1 MLKQKKQG
9 DKMNKEIKD
18 KIKKANNV
26 FVWVELYDSDGDYIK
41 ISKSSLQV
49 LQIDQFENDKFVL
62 RQDGDLY
69 IN

>member
-1 MLKQKKQG
+1 
-9 DKMNKEIKD
+9 MNKEIKD

-26 FVWVELYDSDGDYIK
+26 FVWVELYDSDGDYVK

>member
-1 MLKQKKQG
+1 
-9 DKMNKEIKD
+9 MNKEIKD

-26 FVWVELYDSDGDYIK
+26 FVWVELYNSDGDYIK

>member
-1 MLKQKKQG
+1 
-9 DKMNKEIKD
+9 MNKEIKD

-26 FVWVELYDSDGDYIK
+26 FVWVELYDSDGDYVK

-49 LQIDQFENDKFVL
+49 LQIDQFGNDKFVL

>member
-1 MLKQKKQG
+1 
-9 DKMNKEIKD
+9 MNKEIKD

>member
-1 MLKQKKQG
+1 MK
-9 DKMNKEIKD
+9 KEIKD

>member
-1 MLKQKKQG
+1 
-9 DKMNKEIKD
+9 MNKEIKD

-49 LQIDQFENDKFVL
+49 LQIDQFGNDKFVL
-62 RQDGDLY
+62 REDGDLY

>member
-1 MLKQKKQG
+1 MK
-9 DKMNKEIKD
+9 KEITD

-26 FVWVELYDSDGDYIK
+26 FVWVELYNSDGDYIK

>member
-1 MLKQKKQG
+1 MK
-9 DKMNKEIKD
+9 KEIKD

-26 FVWVELYDSDGDYIK
+26 FVWVELYNSDGDYIK

>member
-1 MLKQKKQG
+1 MK
-9 DKMNKEIKD
+9 KEIKD

-26 FVWVELYDSDGDYIK
+26 FVWVELYDSDEDYIK